1 MALVRVARTEEVPVG
16 TGKVVQA
23 AGKAVALFNI
33 GGTFY
38 AVDNRCTHVGGP
50 LGQGKIEGNVVTC
63 PWHGSRFDVT
73 TGQVVAPPA
82 RRPVAAFPATVVNG
96 EVFVEMPGS

>member
-1 MALVRVARTEEVPVG
+1 MASIKVARTEEVPVG

-23 AGKAVALFNI
+23 AGKALALFNI

-50 LGQGKIEGNVVTC
+50 LGEGEVEGTVVTC

-82 RRPVAAFPATVVNG
+82 RRPVATFSAKVVKD